1 MTQTKTPTLKHSDR
15 IRQLAEKRK
24 HILSI
29 PAEQAMAAIL
39 DHPQP
44 AALVHSFPEE
54 DLHFL
59 KGSALSLGFRQFS
72 ALCQAGETNALQGNA
87 SQIDLPEILSCYDR
101 SKAKFIADLPGQLA
115 A

>member
-1 MTQTKTPTLKHSDR
+1 VIDWDRLKELREEVGPEDFDEVVDLFLDEVEGVMDRLRESPDLATL
-15 IRQLAEKRK
+15 
-24 HILSI
+24 
-29 PAEQAMAAIL
+29 
-39 DHPQP
+39 
-44 AALVHSFPEE
+44 EE

-72 ALCQAGETNALQGNA
+72 ALCQAGETNALLGNA